1 MEDVKKLLTEIKE
14 RVFSGEDLSKLLTMT
29 EDERQEFIL
38 QQTER
43 LLADRNRKELIG
55 LLSTLLVDQDTK
67 KFIKNNPLLVDGSLA
82 FNEDIEGFTEVEKS
96 YARFAT
102 HLAFFVSCMYFN
114 NFQFFN
120 PVMYLGDG
128 FDAIYA
134 VEDKYR
140 EQMAFADENFS
151 IRNKKLVDWIQVS
164 AYRRVVAC
172 IVDLLIWQAGI
183 EAEYKNSVEQDFYYR
198 LSTFMYFDLN
208 NIEDCNEHVSA
219 GLKIL
224 EDGEKHKQHAI
235 EIGLDREGGSIV
247 DALACDFQHDYPENL
262 VSCAKNLQKLADSMM
277 PTDIASMDEKK
288 GKDWALTVF
297 SAAENMFHQYDYDI
311 DSEEHS
317 LSMDYLLDWLFF
329 KYLAKM
335 YDEEF

>member
-1 MEDVKKLLTEIKE
+1 MEDVKKLLNEIREK
-14 RVFSGEDLSKLLTMT
+14 VFSGEDLSNLPTMT
-29 EDERQEFIL
+29 D
-38 QQTER
+38 
-43 LLADRNRKELIG
+43 RKELIG

-67 KFIKNNPLLVDGSLA
+67 KFIKSNPLLVDGSLA
-82 FNEDIEGFTEVEKS
+82 FNENIEGFTEEEKA

-102 HLAFFVSCMYFN
+102 HLAFFVSCLYFN

-128 FDAIYA
+128 FDAIYT

-140 EQMAFADENFS
+140 EQMAIADENFS

-164 AYRRVVAC
+164 NYRRVVAC

-208 NIEDCNEHVSA
+208 NIEDCDGHVVDA
-219 GLKIL
+219 FQIL
-224 EDGEKHKQHAI
+224 EDGEKHKQRAI

-277 PTDIASMDEKK
+277 PTDTASMDEKK

-329 KYLAKM
+329 KYVAKM
-335 YDEEF
+335 YDEDF

>member
-1 MEDVKKLLTEIKE
+1 MEGVKKLLNEIREK
-14 RVFSGEDLSKLLTMT
+14 VFSSEDLSRLPTMT

-38 QQTER
+38 QQAER
-43 LLADRNRKELIG
+43 LLADRDRKELIG
-55 LLSTLLVDQDTK
+55 LLSTLLVDQDNK
-67 KFIKNNPLLVDGSLA
+67 KFIKSNPLLVDGSLA
-82 FNEDIEGFTEVEKS
+82 FNEDIEGFSEEEKA

-164 AYRRVVAC
+164 NYRRVVAC

-208 NIEDCNEHVSA
+208 SIEDCNEHVVA
-219 GLKIL
+219 GLRIL
-224 EDGEKHKQHAI
+224 EDGEKHKQRAI

-247 DALACDFQHDYPENL
+247 DALACEFRHDYPENL
-262 VSCAKNLQKLADSMM
+262 VSCAKDLQKLADSMM
-277 PTDIASMDEKK
+277 PTDTASMDGNK

-297 SAAENMFHQYDYDI
+297 SAAEKIFHQYDYDI
-311 DSEEHS
+311 DSEKHS
-317 LSMDYLLDWLFF
+317 LSMDYLLDWLLF
-329 KYLAKM
+329 KYVAKM